1 MSGSVTDASAA
12 PRRSPWYL
20 EVADALAVGERNRR
34 ITPARTSEFIAMTPS
49 GQSWST
55 SRRQASLGAP
65 VLDLAR
71 SQKLSAYAPAI

>member
-34 ITPARTSEFIAMTPS
+34 ITPARTSEFIAMTTS
-49 GQSWST
+49 CQSWST
-55 SRRQASLGAP
+55 SRRRSSGALMSSTFQRLGE
-65 VLDLAR
+65 VNWR
-71 SQKLSAYAPAI
+71 F